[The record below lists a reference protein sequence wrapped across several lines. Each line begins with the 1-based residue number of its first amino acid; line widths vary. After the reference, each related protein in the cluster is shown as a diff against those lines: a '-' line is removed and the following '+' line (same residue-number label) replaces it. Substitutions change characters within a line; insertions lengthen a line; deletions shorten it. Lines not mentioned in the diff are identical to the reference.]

1 MSSRQV
7 YRHYDLL
14 FTPRLIPTLRRLRG
28 PEWAE
33 LIGRLSALPE
43 THPDTLAL
51 ALMMIDLG
59 GCLSCQMDSYRAQKG
74 CALCAHNTI
83 VTFKNPDQQL
93 LKHYEAA
100 RQQVALYLA
109 EEELAQAA

>member
-1 MSSRQV
+1 MSPPQV

-14 FTPRLIPTLRRLRG
+14 FTPRLIPALRRLRG

-33 LIGRLSALPE
+33 LIGRLSVLPE
-43 THPDTLAL
+43 THPDVLAL
-51 ALMMIDLG
+51 AMMVINLG

-83 VTFKNPDQQL
+83 VSFKGADSQL
-93 LKHYEAA
+93 LKRYEAA